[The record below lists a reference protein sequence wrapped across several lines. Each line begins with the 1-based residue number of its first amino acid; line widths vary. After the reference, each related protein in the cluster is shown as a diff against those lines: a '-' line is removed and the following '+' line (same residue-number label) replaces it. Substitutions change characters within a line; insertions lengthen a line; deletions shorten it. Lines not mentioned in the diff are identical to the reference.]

1 VRARLWAAVTGAGV
15 AVVAAGTSGLLLTHH
30 ASPGLR
36 PAAAAAPAASAP
48 APASGA
54 AGAIPAS
61 GASPANAP
69 ADAFPTPTAPIVAA
83 SQPAPPA
90 PVASPASLTIPRIG
104 VSTKL
109 ITLGITAQGE
119 VQVPGTTTV
128 AGWYTHSPRPG
139 AVGPAIILGHVDSTK
154 GPGVFYRLPELH
166 PGDAIDVRRSDGS
179 TAAFDVTAVQTYA
192 KDQFPTQDVYGPVP
206 DAELRLITCG
216 GAFDAATGH
225 YLSNIV
231 VYATEA
237 S

>member
-1 VRARLWAAVTGAGV
+1 V
-15 AVVAAGTSGLLLTHH
+15 S
-30 ASPGLR
+30 
-36 PAAAAAPAASAP
+36 SAD
-48 APASGA
+48 
-54 AGAIPAS
+54 
-61 GASPANAP
+61 AP

-83 SQPAPPA
+83 SQPGPAA

-119 VQVPGTTTV
+119 VQVPGATTV

-139 AVGPAIILGHVDSTK
+139 AVGPAIILGHVDSTQ
-154 GPGVFYRLPELH
+154 GPGVFYRLPELQ
-166 PGDAIDVRRSDGS
+166 PGDQIDVRRSDGS
-179 TAAFDVTAVQTYA
+179 VVTFDVTAVQTYA

-206 DAELRLITCG
+206 DAEVRLITCG
-216 GAFDAATGH
+216 GAFDSATSH